1 MDIYRNST
9 HVIDNFFNDI
19 QPIIDLGNSLEYH
32 NNEAWPG
39 LRTDNLLQINNTLAV
54 EFAKFFAKNIA
65 DKVFYGLSKFEID
78 VRFHKND
85 LYDVDE
91 ANSGWIHNDDI
102 DFAGLVYLNKE
113 EPNMSTGTSI
123 FDKTLFEDFE
133 AEDYQSRKELNLKK
147 NVINKEIMSKYN
159 NSGFALV
166 YDPVLK
172 KEKKISKKIDNKSL
186 FIFHKNLKKNS
197 FVKITNPINQKT
209 VIAEVISNKVRFSDF
224 YNSVIT
230 SRIADELSLNLNEPY
245 IDLVLISQNSTFIA
259 KKAKTYNEEKKVA
272 EKAPVDGIQIDN
284 LGDVN
289 QLKNEA
295 KKDNIFSYSIK
306 IADFYYKDSAMN
318 MSNRIIDETNIA
330 NPVIKTISNTKYRVL
345 LGPFNDI
352 KKLEDSFN
360 EIKSLDFEN
369 IEILKDV

>member
-1 MDIYRNST
+1 MNYKSVLIA
-9 HVIDNFFNDI
+9 FFI
-19 QPIIDLGNSLEYH
+19 FLLGCEQN
-32 NNEAWPG
+32 
-39 LRTDNLLQINNTLAV
+39 
-54 EFAKFFAKNIA
+54 
-65 DKVFYGLSKFEID
+65 
-78 VRFHKND
+78 
-85 LYDVDE
+85 
-91 ANSGWIHNDDI
+91 
-102 DFAGLVYLNKE
+102 
-113 EPNMSTGTSI
+113 
-123 FDKTLFEDFE
+123 
-133 AEDYQSRKELNLKK
+133 NLKK
-147 NVINKEIMSKYN
+147 NVINKEIMSKYK

-289 QLKNEA
+289 QPKNEA

-306 IADFYYKDSAMN
+306 IADFYYKDSAKN
-318 MSNRIIDETNIA
+318 MSDRIIDETNIT

>member
-1 MDIYRNST
+1 MNYKSLLI
-9 HVIDNFFNDI
+9 VFFI
-19 QPIIDLGNSLEYH
+19 FLLGCEQ
-32 NNEAWPG
+32 NN
-39 LRTDNLLQINNTLAV
+39 LN
-54 EFAKFFAKNIA
+54 KNI
-65 DKVFYGLSKFEID
+65 V
-78 VRFHKND
+78 N
-85 LYDVDE
+85 
-91 ANSGWIHNDDI
+91 
-102 DFAGLVYLNKE
+102 
-113 EPNMSTGTSI
+113 
-123 FDKTLFEDFE
+123 
-133 AEDYQSRKELNLKK
+133 Q
-147 NVINKEIMSKYN
+147 EIMSKYK

-186 FIFHKNLKKNS
+186 HIFHKNLKKNS

-230 SRIADELSLNLNEPY
+230 SRIAEELSLNLDEPY

-259 KKAKTYNEEKKVA
+259 KKAKTFNEEKKVA

-284 LGDVN
+284 LGDVT
-289 QLKNEA
+289 KP
-295 KKDNIFSYSIK
+295 KKESENDKIFSYSIK
-306 IADFYYKDSAMN
+306 IADFYYKDSAKN
-318 MSNRIIDETNIA
+318 MSNRIIDETNLS